1 MPRVS
6 TVKYFAKKLLI
17 GNYLSFFD
25 KKDLIN
31 IINGFIHYIM
41 NSNEISL
48 KANARLQ
55 RIKIVSRVVRYAF
68 LALFIISI
76 IYFLFGILFSS
87 APSWNFKNNVWRALC
102 VVAMQVVICLWYW
115 KLARLFG
122 FYERGL
128 IFVSEAVRCIKFL
141 GWLCVAQWMLGTI
154 YHILL
159 KYYPIIPL
167 QPTLPP
173 GVSVTVKQ
181 AMIGRMG
188 FFSFDIWGINFGF
201 LLAGTVIVLIA
212 WIMDEGRKIQE
223 EQELTV

>member
-1 MPRVS
+1 
-6 TVKYFAKKLLI
+6 
-17 GNYLSFFD
+17 
-25 KKDLIN
+25 LIN
-31 IINGFIHYIM
+31 GINWFNHYVM
-41 NSNEISL
+41 NSNEISP
-48 KANARLQ
+48 KSNVRLQ

-87 APSWNFKNNVWRALC
+87 PSWNFKNNVWRALC

-128 IFVSEAVRCIKFL
+128 IFASEAVRCIKFL

-154 YHILL
+154 YHTLL
-159 KYYPIIPL
+159 KYYPIIPF

-181 AMIGRMG
+181 ATINRMG
-188 FFSFDIWGINFGF
+188 FFSFDIWGIYFGF